1 MRTVRFQLLY
11 GLVIV
16 DHERRRIRHV
26 AVTSSPTA
34 AWTAQQ
40 LREAFPFDTAPTFLH
55 RDRDGIYGET
65 VSATIKALGIEEV
78 VSAPRS
84 PWQNPY
90 CERVIGT
97 LRRELLD
104 HVIVLGEEHGRRL
117 LKEYVGYYNA
127 SRTHL
132 SLEKDAPEPRAL
144 EPPEDGAVDER
155 EVLGGLHHRYFRR
168 AA

>member
-1 MRTVRFQLLY
+1 MRHFVSR
-11 GLVIV
+11 
-16 DHERRRIRHV
+16 
-26 AVTSSPTA
+26 
-34 AWTAQQ
+34 
-40 LREAFPFDTAPTFLH
+40 FLH
-55 RDRDGIYGET
+55 RDRDGIYGNVVT
-65 VSATIKALGIEEV
+65 GTLKAMGIEEV
-78 VSAPRS
+78 LSAPRS

-104 HVIVLGEEHGRRL
+104 NVIVLGESHARRM
-117 LKEYVGYYNA
+117 LKEYVGYYNG

-132 SLEKDAPEPRAL
+132 SLVKDAPEPRSI
-144 EPPEDGAVDER
+144 EPPSAGAVQSS